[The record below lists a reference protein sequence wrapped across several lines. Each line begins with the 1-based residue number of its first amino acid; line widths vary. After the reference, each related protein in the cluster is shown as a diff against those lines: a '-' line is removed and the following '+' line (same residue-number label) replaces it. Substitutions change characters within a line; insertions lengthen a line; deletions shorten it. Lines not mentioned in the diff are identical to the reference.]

1 MKQNYKWLFFIFFPA
16 FVAMVFTACKKDYY
30 VDGGLADA
38 HYDGSIYDY
47 LASKPYLFDS
57 VVQIIDLAGL
67 KEVLTSDTVTFF
79 CPTDESIGEAMEALN
94 KYRYSIVEDSVHM
107 EDISPEVWKKFL
119 SMYILEGKYTAATF
133 PRVDP
138 DNIFSFPGI
147 NYVMLNGYVLNIGL
161 IYNDYGGAEAVGARI
176 LNLTDITYNPND
188 YKEDPRIQV
197 MTSDIQP
204 NNGVL
209 HVLKNKHVLGFRGGE
224 FTRVAEQYLLM
235 EGK

>member
-1 MKQNYKWLFFIFFPA
+1 MKHYCKWLIIIFTTA
-16 FVAMVFTACKKDYY
+16 IITVGFTACKKDYY
-30 VDGGLADA
+30 VDGGLAEA
-38 HYDGSIYDY
+38 QYNGSIYDY

-57 VVQIIDLAGL
+57 VVQIIDLAGM
-67 KEVLTSDTVTFF
+67 KEMLTNDTVTFF
-79 CPTDESIGEAMEALN
+79 CPTDQSIGDAMDALN
-94 KYRYSIVEDSVHM
+94 SYRYTNVEDSVHL

-138 DNIFSFPGI
+138 DNIFSYPGI

-161 IYNDYGGAEAVGARI
+161 IYNDYGGAEAVGARV
-176 LNLTDITYNPND
+176 LNITDITFNPNN
-188 YKEDPRIQV
+188 YKLDPRIQV
-197 MTSDIQP
+197 MTTDIQP
-204 NNGVL
+204 KNGVL

>member
-1 MKQNYKWLFFIFFPA
+1 MKYNCRWLFLICFAAGIAMIFN
-16 FVAMVFTACKKDYY
+16 ACKKDYY
-30 VDGGLADA
+30 VDGGLAEA
-38 HYDGSIYDY
+38 KYDGSIYDY
-47 LASKPYLFDS
+47 LSSKPYLFDS

-67 KEVLTSDTVTFF
+67 KDVLSSDTVTFF
-79 CPTDESIGEAMEALN
+79 CPTDQAIGDAMDALN
-94 KYRYSIVEDSVHM
+94 DYRYGVVEDSVHI
-107 EDISPEVWKKFL
+107 EDVSAEVWKKFL
-119 SMYILEGKYTAATF
+119 SMYILKGKYTAATF

-138 DNIFSFPGI
+138 DNIFSYPGI

-176 LNLTDITYNPND
+176 LNVTDITYNPSN

-209 HVLKNKHVLGFRGGE
+209 HVLRNKHVFGFRGGE

-235 EGK
+235 DGK